1 MKDTVSTSPPII
13 SGKLS
18 SENVPQTFNVSLSTP
33 ETTEIENINEK
44 NHISK
49 SKIDT
54 DTQTDILQTKLS
66 GNICNPTSTNE
77 NTSSQGVLQQS
88 LNNDKGVNTQNLQTN
103 NIVETN
109 PHTSRSDYHIK
120 RSKIINNKNKGEEV
134 TNTSHT
140 PPNSHHHIT
149 HIT

>member
-1 MKDTVSTSPPII
+1 M
-13 SGKLS
+13 
-18 SENVPQTFNVSLSTP
+18 
-33 ETTEIENINEK
+33 ENINEK